1 MRKPR
6 QLLPG
11 ARYHV
16 IARINR
22 GEFLFRNVKFKELF
36 LAILR
41 RAKRRYRFAI
51 ETFCVMDNHVHMI
64 IRPAAGESLSRIMQW
79 ILAVFAQHYNRIHNL
94 FGHVW
99 CGRFKSFILRT
110 DQQRLKAH
118 AYIARNPVAAN
129 MVPLARCYQY
139 SAVSLILAGDFN
151 LVEQPPTE
159 ILLMY
164 KNIDSDRSLIAM
176 AAVWPESIEK

>member
-22 GEFLFRNVKFKELF
+22 GEFLFRNEKFKELF

-41 RAKRRYRFAI
+41 RAKRKYRFAI
-51 ETFCVMDNHVHMI
+51 ETFCVMDSHVHLI
-64 IRPAAGESLSRIMQW
+64 IRPATGESLSRIMQW
-79 ILAVFAQHYNRIHNL
+79 ILSVFAQHYNRIHNL

-99 CGRFKSFILRT
+99 CGRFKSYILHT

-118 AYIARNPVAAN
+118 AYIARNPVAAK
-129 MVPLARCYQY
+129 MVPSICSYQY
-139 SAVSLILAGDFN
+139 SAVSLILAGDFS
-151 LVEQPPTE
+151 LVERPPTE

-164 KNIDSDRSLIAM
+164 HALDSDPSLIAM
-176 AAVWPESIEK
+176 AALWPETIEK